1 MATGDPVT
9 PEDVLRDPRLTDA
22 EKADVLCQM
31 AYDAAE
37 AAVALEE
44 GMPGEESDLQRRI
57 RLALGQLDRGVDV
70 EHTSP
75 TKQHGGCVD

>member
-1 MATGDPVT
+1 MATGGPVT

-22 EKADVLCQM
+22 EKTDILCQM

-44 GMPGEESDLQRRI
+44 GMPGEESDLPRRI
-57 RLALGQLDRGVDV
+57 SLALAQLHRGIDV
-70 EHTSP
+70 EHAGP
-75 TKQHGGCVD
+75 TKQHGGCPG